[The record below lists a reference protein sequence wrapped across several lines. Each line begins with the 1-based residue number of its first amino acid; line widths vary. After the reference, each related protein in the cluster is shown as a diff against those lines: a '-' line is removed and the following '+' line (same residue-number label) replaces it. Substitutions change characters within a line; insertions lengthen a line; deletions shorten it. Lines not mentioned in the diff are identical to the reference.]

1 MLLTRGDDRFRLL
14 MNQVIHDGEIV
25 RGKVPDY
32 VGVIL
37 EHPKVDAY
45 RVVVVKRAQRIVF
58 DELVDL
64 PNCGIE
70 QERVVHHD
78 LELLAIRQIDE
89 FFRLANTSS
98 ERLFDKDMFAVF
110 ERFFS
115 EWKMVGE
122 RSNYRDGVDVG

>member
-1 MLLTRGDDRFRLL
+1 

-37 EHPKVDAY
+37 EHPKIDAS
-45 RVVVVKRAQRIVF
+45 RVVVVKGAQRIVL

-64 PNCGIE
+64 PNRGIK
-70 QERVVHHD
+70 QKGVIHHD

-89 FFRLANTSS
+89 FLRLGRISGK
-98 ERLFDKDMFAVF
+98 RLFHEDMLAVF
-110 ERFFS
+110 ESLFC

-122 RSNYRDGVDVG
+122 GSDDCNGVNLGIGQNVVG